1 MANVEKFRSRAEIEA
16 EANVE
21 EFIRYCRDDL
31 TWLADRDGFDWDA
44 PSWPRAR
51 WAKVTVGTR
60 RHFSEEEQLDAA
72 FVEFAKA
79 YFRDKN
85 TERET
90 GSKRELAAL
99 KCLEAALLT
108 VTGSGSV
115 HGMTLAV
122 LDEAAIVARKHYSA
136 PARYH
141 VGRNVAEIARF
152 VSARRLVPVDV
163 STWKSPLK
171 RPSSVRRTGDAGQRE
186 IASKLPSQAGLHA
199 MAEMFANDPHD
210 PIVRFISAVWAL
222 LMTAPWR
229 ISEVLRLHVDAE
241 HEEKDDRG
249 VVSYGLRYYGS
260 KGFEYDIK
268 WVPKVMEPVA
278 REAFRRIRDATESA
292 RRLARHLETDPEAP
306 FLYADV
312 PKVGLDDELS
322 VAQKA
327 AYLRWRVPK
336 GRGHRNPSW
345 RVRSIREHWAQART
359 KLPEGFPIFA
369 PETGLRWSEALFC
382 MHRDFLH
389 ETRSTDWYRLGAPTA
404 NTINDLLRPSGEK
417 KGVLWKQGYREP
429 DGRPIVLTTHQAR
442 HYLSTIAELGDMAQE
457 HSAKWAA
464 RATQSDNRVYNHMS
478 EEQRVA
484 RVREVLAGTELAGL
498 ESNMRVKEPTTRAEF
513 NHQVQGPSHRT
524 PWGGCEHDWS
534 GMPCMKFAQC
544 LLCTEH
550 SITKGDQEAYARI
563 KEESEHQLEECDK
576 ALAAIRAGKAVADRW
591 LEHALNLLLRQWQL
605 LELLESDDI
614 EDGATIRLNDPGA
627 EHTHLRRALEQQ
639 LPRIRDTRV
648 PDDIK
653 AVIRRYING
662 ETLVEAARGGNC
674 RRTERLASGHSA
686 HLERPD
692 QAHLATPVD
701 RTKQADARSAGADQD
716 RVRHPKSRAAQRRTG
731 RRR

>member
-1 MANVEKFRSRAEIEA
+1 MNEIATFRSRAEIEA
-16 EANVE
+16 EANLA

-44 PSWPRAR
+44 PFWPHAR
-51 WAKVTVGTR
+51 WAKVTVGKG

-90 GSKRELAAL
+90 GSKWELPAL

-141 VGRNVAEIARF
+141 VGRNLADIARF

-199 MAEMFANDPHD
+199 MAEMFANDPDD
-210 PIVRFISAVWAL
+210 PIARFISAVWAL

-292 RRLARHLETDPEAP
+292 RKLARHLETKPEAP

-322 VAQKA
+322 VAHKA
-327 AYLRWRVPK
+327 AYLRRKVPK
-336 GRGHRNPSW
+336 GRGHTSPTW
-345 RVRSIREHWAQART
+345 RFRSIREHWAQART
-359 KLPEGFPIFA
+359 KLPKDFPVFA
-369 PETGLRWSEALFC
+369 PETGLRWSEAMFC
-382 MHRDFLH
+382 MHVDFLH
-389 ETRSTDWYRLGAPTA
+389 ESRPTDWYRLRAPTA
-404 NTINDLLRPSGEK
+404 NTINDLLRPTGGK
-417 KGVLWKQGYREP
+417 KGLLWKLGYREP
-429 DGRPIVLTTHQAR
+429 DGTPIMMTTHQAR
-442 HYLSTIAELGDMAQE
+442 HYNCTVAERGNMAQE
-457 HSAKWAA
+457 HQAKWAGRA
-464 RATQSDNRVYNHMS
+464 RQSDNRVYNNMT
-478 EEQRVA
+478 EEERTT
-484 RVREVLAGTELAGL
+484 RLRDYLEGTKLAGGETDVAV
-498 ESNMRVKEPTTRAEF
+498 NEPTTRAEF
-513 NHQVQGPSHRT
+513 NTRAEGPTHRT
-524 PWGGCEHDWS
+524 RCGMCELDWS
-534 GMPCMKFAQC
+534 AGPCTKHRNC
-544 LLCTEH
+544 LACTEH
-550 SITKGDQEAYARI
+550 GVTKGDQEAYAYI
-563 KEESEHQLEECDK
+563 KQQTQDLLEDCET
-576 ALAAIRAGKAVADRW
+576 ALEAIRKGIRVADRW
-591 LEHALNLLLRQWQL
+591 LETALNSLFWQVRLLA
-605 LELLESDDI
+605 LLESDEI
-614 EDGATIRLNDPGA
+614 EDGATIRLTDDSG

-639 LPRIRDTRV
+639 LPQFRNAGMTAAIEEM
-648 PDDIK
+648 
-653 AVIRRYING
+653 IRRYMNG
-662 ETLVEAARGGNC
+662 EKLVEAASRVNRRHTGRVAGGH
-674 RRTERLASGHSA
+674 TAD
-686 HLERPD
+686 LE
-692 QAHLATPVD
+692 H
-701 RTKQADARSAGADQD
+701 ADQPRLEALVD
-716 RVRHPKSRAAQRRTG
+716 STE
-731 RRR
+731 